1 MIRPFRKIIY
11 CIDGPSGVGGE
22 AGPGGSM
29 GGGGGD
35 SGGGDSGDHDDAGI
49 EGWGGTGTPG
59 SQPGDYGYEARM
71 GPAGTPSNSVGID
84 GVGTRS
90 GSGPVDMSNI
100 SMNMPSPT
108 DTLAEAEAKHEA
120 LVSSIRDTNA
130 KKVGATIAAILGP
143 ALGLVAYGLVRTG
156 YSVDDVMT
164 NNKIDKAMAEMGLSV
179 DDVTS
184 QISTAIDSDEELTAM
199 RGQIA
204 GGDSGGMD
212 NSSDESN
219 SGWLD
224 TFSDQNPPEGAQ
236 DTNLPQYD
244 PVAPP
249 DFAGIEA
256 KLTQITDDLSL
267 ATQLRD
273 LSQVTGALSD
283 EENSMLDQL
292 EENSRLTLSEL
303 VNSETEDVLK
313 TSIASM
319 VDRGVLQG
327 GVGSETLKRIDD
339 LRTTRLTQGYRDI
352 SSQRIGQELTMREAN
367 KDRQMDLWDLEQ
379 SGAIAK
385 AGIQQENVK
394 TEADLAWKDY
404 TAETQQKQFE
414 YGEQMDWQKALLTS
428 ETNKYY
434 ADKGLTIAGMEQESA
449 ERANK
454 YDMWGNIIGGVSTG
468 VAKWLSNP

>member
-29 GGGGGD
+29 GGGGGQS
-35 SGGGDSGDHDDAGI
+35 SGGG
-49 EGWGGTGTPG
+49 PG
-59 SQPGDYGYEARM
+59 SQAGDWGHEARM

-100 SMNMPSPT
+100 SMNMPNPT

-184 QISTAIDSDEELTAM
+184 QTTSAVDSDQELSALKD
-199 RGQIA
+199 QVA
-204 GGDSGGMD
+204 NFEGGGPTED
-212 NSSDESN
+212 SN
-219 SGWLD
+219 SVWLD
-224 TFSDQNPPEGAQ
+224 TFSNQETPEGSQESNAETDPNAEQ
-236 DTNLPQYD
+236 SGFSQYD
-244 PVAPP
+244 PVDPP
-249 DFAGIEA
+249 DFANIES
-256 KLTQITDDLSL
+256 KLTQITDDLGL

-352 SSQRIGQELTMREAN
+352 SSQRIGTELEMREAN
-367 KDRQMDLWDLEQ
+367 KGRQMDLWDLEQ

-414 YGEQMDWQKALLTS
+414 YGEQMDWEKALLQSQTQ
-428 ETNKYY
+428 KYG
-434 ADKGLTIAGMEQESA
+434 ADKGVKIAGMEQDSA
-449 ERANK
+449 EEANK

-468 VAKWLSNP
+468 VASWLLNP